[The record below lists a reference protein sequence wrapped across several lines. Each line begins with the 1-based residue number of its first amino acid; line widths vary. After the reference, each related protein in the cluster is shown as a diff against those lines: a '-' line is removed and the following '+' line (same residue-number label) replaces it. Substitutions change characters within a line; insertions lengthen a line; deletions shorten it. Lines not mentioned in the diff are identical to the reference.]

1 MNSAAIRV
9 ERTLLRFNLGIE
21 GGKGAHGIRENLF
34 AGRRYR
40 VAALF
45 LPRKEQ
51 EQLLSLYRSDRIS
64 IESRPWKSL
73 DRGIALYN
81 FCSRISTPAI
91 ILPSIRF
98 KLQAAHFFSKGNDS
112 HPFRRDE
119 TNDLDREDSIIGQLR

>member
-1 MNSAAIRV
+1 MNSAATRV
-9 ERTLLRFNLGIE
+9 ERTLLRFNLGR
-21 GGKGAHGIRENLF
+21 KRGARYSRESFHRPISCRGSLPSPE
-34 AGRRYR
+34 RTR
-40 VAALF
+40 AAS
-45 LPRKEQ
+45 Q
-51 EQLLSLYRSDRIS
+51 LYRSDRIS